1 MGINDVL
8 DSVWGDELSADAT
21 GKWRSLPNRNC
32 MKTVLV
38 LRGFFRAPAG
48 FSPYALLLVGITFST
63 RRWATIQTRNA
74 PRHRKGQ
81 RHRE

>member
-38 LRGFFRAPAG
+38 LRGFFRAHDVALVDRRADGAELGAG
-48 FSPYALLLVGITFST
+48 QHDEAIGLVVVGM
-63 RRWATIQTRNA
+63 QL
-74 PRHRKGQ
+74 
-81 RHRE
+81 